1 MTKKDRWKIFMQ
13 GKFSSP
19 SHTSFFS
26 LEFPFLPLI
35 LKFETR
41 FPNFFDLE
49 YELWNVFSEIFDE
62 FEPRKTSKNTFQS
75 FCARIKS
82 KYWEVKK
89 SHGGR
94 RESFFM

>member
-1 MTKKDRWKIFMQ
+1 
-13 GKFSSP
+13 
-19 SHTSFFS
+19 
-26 LEFPFLPLI
+26 LPLI
-35 LKFETR
+35 LKFETH

-75 FCARIKS
+75 FCARVKS